1 MENNS
6 TNEMNGNNPK
16 PKNKPLI
23 NMSRKGRIL
32 AIVLLVLGF
41 VAGVSVRIF
50 RHYQSKRQVEV
61 FQESMVPIHSEMP
74 SREEV
79 YEAFGIQTHMSDT
92 TDSVDVEALQRRLD
106 SIKQELN
113 KNSNN

>member
-6 TNEMNGNNPK
+6 TNEINGNNPE

-23 NMSRKGRIL
+23 NMSRKGRIWT
-32 AIVLLVLGF
+32 IVLLVLVF
-41 VAGVSVRIF
+41 VFGVSARLF
-50 RHYQSKRQVEV
+50 RHYQGKKQADE
-61 FQESMVPIHSEMP
+61 FQKSIVPIHTEMP
-74 SREEV
+74 SKEEV

>member
-1 MENNS
+1 MEKNS
-6 TNEMNGNNPK
+6 ANEMQDNNQK

-23 NMSRKGRIL
+23 NMSRKGRIWT
-32 AIVLLVLGF
+32 IVLLVLVF
-41 VAGVSVRIF
+41 VFGVSARLF
-50 RHYQSKRQVEV
+50 RHYQGKKQADE
-61 FQESMVPIHSEMP
+61 FQKSIVPIHTEMP
-74 SREEV
+74 SKEEV

-92 TDSVDVEALQRRLD
+92 TDSVDVEALRRRLD

>member
-1 MENNS
+1 MENNT
-6 TNEMNGNNPK
+6 TNEMQDNNQK

-23 NMSRKGRIL
+23 NMSRKGRIWT
-32 AIVLLVLGF
+32 IVLLGLVF
-41 VAGVSVRIF
+41 VFGVGARLF
-50 RHYQSKRQVEV
+50 RYNQGKKQADE
-61 FQESMVPIHSEMP
+61 FQKSIVPIHSEMP

-92 TDSVDVEALQRRLD
+92 TDSAALEAIRRFD

-113 KNSNN
+113 KNNNN